1 MSPDLTR
8 VPPPGRLGLLR
19 GLERSSSSPN
29 RPGRIS
35 NPVHRASE
43 QSHARVEG
51 SGILRLNRGC
61 SLRQLF
67 VQAPNQVDAPVHGRE
82 APPAAG
88 ARWEAHYEVVRS
100 GGMAGGPRG
109 QLHSLSF
116 SPSSYPSLP
125 ILFAN
130 HHPHAGITSGA
141 LGVWAAPETWAVGS
155 RDPGVRL

>member
-29 RPGRIS
+29 RPRRIS

-88 ARWEAHYEVVRS
+88 ARWEAHYEVVWS
-100 GGMAGGPRG
+100 GAGGWRGPRAD
-109 QLHSLSF
+109 SF
-116 SPSSYPSLP
+116 TPSPSAHLLTPPFPSSPPTTTHMRASPAGPSVSGLP
-125 ILFAN
+125 LR
-130 HHPHAGITSGA
+130 
-141 LGVWAAPETWAVGS
+141 LG
-155 RDPGVRL
+155 RLVLGTLE

>member
-8 VPPPGRLGLLR
+8 VPPPGRLGLPR

-51 SGILRLNRGC
+51 SGILGLHRGC
-61 SLRQLF
+61 GLRQLF
-67 VQAPNQVDAPVHGRE
+67 VQAPNQVDATVHGRE

-88 ARWEAHYEVVRS
+88 ARWEALYEVVGS
-100 GGMAGGPRG
+100 GGRARTA
-109 QLHSLSF
+109 
-116 SPSSYPSLP
+116 SLP
-125 ILFAN
+125 LLQPIFLPLLS
-130 HHPHAGITSGA
+130 HPLRQPPPTPRASPAGPLVSGLPLR
-141 LGVWAAPETWAVGS
+141 LG
-155 RDPGVRL
+155 RLVLGTLE